1 MISGLLDRDVSS
13 AGTFF
18 VMTVIA
24 SILLII
30 LLRFI
35 DVRSIGPEGT
45 SIGLSNLN
53 GFVFDMTGVNMIW
66 YNITDW
72 LGITAILVAFVF
84 AVTGL
89 VQLIKRRSLLKVDK
103 EILVLG
109 IFYILVIGIYL
120 LFEKVI
126 VNYRPVIMPG
136 CQYPEASFPSSHT
149 MLVCV
154 IMGSAIMLISRYIK
168 KKTLCRALQVIC
180 AVIIGVTVI
189 GRLLSG
195 VHWFTDIIG
204 GILIST
210 ALLALFLGITEKLN
224 NHKEVKN
231 EYK

>member
-1 MISGLLDRDVSS
+1 MVKSKCKFLISGISGLL
-13 AGTFF
+13 F
-18 VMTVIA
+18 V
-24 SILLII
+24 LLIF
-30 LLRFI
+30 LLRLV
-35 DVRSIGPEGT
+35 DVRAVGPEGT
-45 SIGLSNLN
+45 SIGLSHLN
-53 GFVFDMTGVNMIW
+53 RFVFELTGVNMIW

-72 LGITAILVAFVF
+72 LGITAILAAFVF
-84 AVTGL
+84 ALTGL

-136 CQYPEASFPSSHT
+136 CQHPEASFPSSHT

-154 IMGSAIMLISRYIK
+154 IIGSAIMLISRYIK

-210 ALLALFLGITEKLN
+210 ALLALFLGITEKIN
-224 NHKEVKN
+224 NYKEVKN

>member
-1 MISGLLDRDVSS
+1 MIMVKSKCKFLISGISGLL
-13 AGTFF
+13 F
-18 VMTVIA
+18 V
-24 SILLII
+24 LLIF
-30 LLRFI
+30 LLRLV
-35 DVRSIGPEGT
+35 DVRAVGPEGT
-45 SIGLSNLN
+45 SIGLSHLN
-53 GFVFDMTGVNMIW
+53 RFVFELTGVNMIW

-72 LGITAILVAFVF
+72 LGITAILAAFVF
-84 AVTGL
+84 ALTGL

-136 CQYPEASFPSSHT
+136 CQHPEASFPSSHT

-154 IMGSAIMLISRYIK
+154 IIGSAIMLISRYIK

-204 GILIST
+204 GRLIST
-210 ALLALFLGITEKLN
+210 ALLALFLGITEKIN
-224 NHKEVKN
+224 NYSSFQVLEK
-231 EYK
+231 

>member
-1 MISGLLDRDVSS
+1 MN
-13 AGTFF
+13 
-18 VMTVIA
+18 
-24 SILLII
+24 II
-30 LLRFI
+30 
-35 DVRSIGPEGT
+35 
-45 SIGLSNLN
+45 
-53 GFVFDMTGVNMIW
+53 
-66 YNITDW
+66 
-72 LGITAILVAFVF
+72 
-84 AVTGL
+84 
-89 VQLIKRRSLLKVDK
+89 
-103 EILVLG
+103 G

-136 CQYPEASFPSSHT
+136 CQHPEASFPSSHT

-154 IMGSAIMLISRYIK
+154 IIGSAIMLISRYIK

-210 ALLALFLGITEKLN
+210 ALLALFLGITEKIN
-224 NHKEVKN
+224 NYKEVKN